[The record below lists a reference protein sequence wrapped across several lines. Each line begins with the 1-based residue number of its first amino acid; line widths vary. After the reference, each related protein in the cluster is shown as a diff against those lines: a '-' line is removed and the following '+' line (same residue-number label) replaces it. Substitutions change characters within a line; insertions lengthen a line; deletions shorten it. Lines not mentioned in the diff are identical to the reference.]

1 LEDIFTGINVTL
13 PSSAQRLQIVAQPA
27 ELGSPPQDVQVESC
41 FSNRKERTKQVD
53 TLEINTVEREAT
65 GEHLQSSHYQLGS
78 LASVLCHTASVSP
91 RSGGTCS
98 GGAEVDPNSDSKGGK
113 KSKGGR
119 RDSDKPKRPRTA
131 YLLFAEDCRRGLK
144 KTDPALSFT
153 ATSQMVSKEWKEL
166 AETKKVQYQRTA
178 EKEQEK
184 HRVAKAQWEA
194 KQVLEAERTLAME
207 RSLALE
213 GSLVLGGLL
222 TVEGSLE
229 GAGLSAPGRSPHA
242 AAAALD
248 MRDLD
253 AIAAKAIERAMQDRN
268 SNPEIQELIDVD
280 PTQFVLP
287 DSNTTP
293 ISHSEQGTAFIH
305 DGSGDSRG
313 GEHNNG
319 GASHGNGTMT
329 PRGGIAHS
337 RGMKRARPDVD
348 DAFTVGVDYAAL
360 EKRITEVVSAEVL
373 QWAQEHACGDN
384 DYYKIYEKEEEQDEK
399 EGEEE
404 EEEEEKEDEDDDT
417 DGNVEETNEDT
428 DDGEEK
434 DVDYI
439 KPNHK
444 FKMSDLGSRV
454 KG

>member
-1 LEDIFTGINVTL
+1 MSAGLLQATPSLGSPPPGAWVSPEQPSRLEDIFTGINVTL

-194 KQVLEAERTLAME
+194 KQVLEGEQALAME

-213 GSLVLGGLL
+213 GSLALGGLL
-222 TVEGSLE
+222 AVDGSLE
-229 GAGLSAPGRSPHA
+229 GAGSL
-242 AAAALD
+242 
-248 MRDLD
+248 
-253 AIAAKAIERAMQDRN
+253 
-268 SNPEIQELIDVD
+268 
-280 PTQFVLP
+280 
-287 DSNTTP
+287 
-293 ISHSEQGTAFIH
+293 
-305 DGSGDSRG
+305 
-313 GEHNNG
+313 
-319 GASHGNGTMT
+319 
-329 PRGGIAHS
+329 
-337 RGMKRARPDVD
+337 
-348 DAFTVGVDYAAL
+348 
-360 EKRITEVVSAEVL
+360 VV
-373 QWAQEHACGDN
+373 
-384 DYYKIYEKEEEQDEK
+384 
-399 EGEEE
+399 EGEGSLEGEGAEE
-404 EEEEEKEDEDDDT
+404 VPVGEDVVPDQGGVLTSLE
-417 DGNVEETNEDT
+417 VA
-428 DDGEEK
+428 
-434 DVDYI
+434 VA
-439 KPNHK
+439 
-444 FKMSDLGSRV
+444 
-454 KG
+454 